1 MLSCNILLYIRIFIF
16 YIDRGIVVVVT
27 TRSVVVVVVVG
38 SWKSAAAF
46 V

>member
-1 MLSCNILLYIRIFIF
+1 MLSCNILLYVRIFIF

-27 TRSVVVVVVVG
+27 TRSVVVVVVG

>member
-27 TRSVVVVVVVG
+27 TRSVVVVVVG